1 MAKKQTFGDKASKK
15 QSGKNRV
22 KLIKTVLNDKNSLT
36 FSHEMVNVP
45 EGKQP
50 EGFLKDLVDK
60 K

>member
-1 MAKKQTFGDKASKK
+1 MTNFENKQEW
-15 QSGKNRV
+15 